1 MGVAYS
7 AARGAY
13 HTCICY
19 KPPRVPP
26 ARPASAK
33 STLSAEDEAISV
45 SIAEYENLQRIRV
58 PPRPDPYT
66 LRKEALR
73 QDAIRRIRKSLV
85 RSVSNKQDRARY
97 MERYFAMRNGDGAGD
112 RDGVNSKFINP
123 DAPTSPGAQLG
134 NRIVSLDH
142 VPLGMLDSWDPLDVG
157 NGRLEKTPTR
167 KGLVPG
173 FGDGTRDWAD
183 ATSDSEDEFAEHDF
197 AAAAEKTTPRVE
209 PPSPKTLARIR
220 LDIDGTP
227 LSYPEGRGLTRWRAY
242 CVEEEEKIGHL
253 AVFFLAERELKD
265 EMMRAHYR
273 ETLGAGGE
281 DKYVPPPL
289 PTWLTKPD
297 DPEWTKKHAPWRVD
311 RFRKTETADDFD
323 GDDERDGTRSANAK
337 NKNKLR
343 RKALGAMHKGLRDKV
358 LSWRASVELRQT
370 VVDRRIRTIEACDKM
385 WGDGNGR
392 SIVDARDG
400 LTRGGD
406 EIVDD
411 NPVRMLDN
419 YPSPNHIANSP
430 AYHTALKKGGL
441 EPSRVVATALRDVR
455 DLNYRNRETRLARD
469 AARAKIRR
477 RDDRYAEKV
486 FLKKQ
491 AKAESVALR
500 KAVAAADAKPLA
512 LENAPPRWARAKAIG
527 RFIRTKTGSKKRDE
541 A

>member
-1 MGVAYS
+1 
-7 AARGAY
+7 
-13 HTCICY
+13 
-19 KPPRVPP
+19 
-26 ARPASAK
+26 
-33 STLSAEDEAISV
+33 
-45 SIAEYENLQRIRV
+45 
-58 PPRPDPYT
+58 
-66 LRKEALR
+66 
-73 QDAIRRIRKSLV
+73 
-85 RSVSNKQDRARY
+85 
-97 MERYFAMRNGDGAGD
+97 
-112 RDGVNSKFINP
+112 
-123 DAPTSPGAQLG
+123 
-134 NRIVSLDH
+134 
-142 VPLGMLDSWDPLDVG
+142 
-157 NGRLEKTPTR
+157 
-167 KGLVPG
+167 
-173 FGDGTRDWAD
+173 
-183 ATSDSEDEFAEHDF
+183 
-197 AAAAEKTTPRVE
+197 
-209 PPSPKTLARIR
+209 
-220 LDIDGTP
+220 
-227 LSYPEGRGLTRWRAY
+227 
-242 CVEEEEKIGHL
+242 
-253 AVFFLAERELKD
+253 
-265 EMMRAHYR
+265 
-273 ETLGAGGE
+273 
-281 DKYVPPPL
+281 
-289 PTWLTKPD
+289 
-297 DPEWTKKHAPWRVD
+297 
-311 RFRKTETADDFD
+311 
-323 GDDERDGTRSANAK
+323 
-337 NKNKLR
+337 
-343 RKALGAMHKGLRDKV
+343 MHKGLRDKV

-500 KAVAAADAKPLA
+500 KAVAVADAKRLA

-527 RFIRTKTGSKKRDE
+527 GFIRTKTGSKKRDE